1 MTRLFREPDD
11 IGGIKIK
18 APPGKHSA
26 GGAKYYEQKMKTRR
40 NQPAWLTIFDSLD
53 ILRAAVFL

>member
-1 MTRLFREPDD
+1 MGRFGIVSYLEFR
-11 IGGIKIK
+11 
-18 APPGKHSA
+18 ASNLN
-26 GGAKYYEQKMKTRR
+26 